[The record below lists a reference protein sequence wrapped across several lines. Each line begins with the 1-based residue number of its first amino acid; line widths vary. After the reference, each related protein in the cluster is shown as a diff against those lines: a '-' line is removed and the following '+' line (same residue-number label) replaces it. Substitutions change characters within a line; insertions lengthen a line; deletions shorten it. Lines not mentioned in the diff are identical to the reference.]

1 MCGIA
6 GFVRREGAAS
16 LDLVQAMNRRIVH
29 RGPDDE
35 GYHVS
40 GRCAIGMR
48 RLSII
53 DLSGGHQPIANE
65 DESVWVVFN
74 GEIYN
79 YLELR
84 DFLLSRGH
92 RLRTHSD
99 TETLVHLW
107 EEEGPDFVSR
117 LRGMFAFAIW
127 DERKQRLFVARDR
140 FGKKPLYFAN
150 LSHGFYFG
158 SELKCLRTAGVP
170 LEIDEDALRLYF
182 QFSYIPDPKSVFKDI
197 RKVAPGG
204 WMLYEPGAPGET
216 PKLREGRYWTM
227 PRPAE
232 NPPVDLTEDQAA
244 RELADLFDESVRIR
258 LMADVPLGAF
268 LSGGIDSSLVVA
280 SMARQT
286 SEPVK
291 TFSIGF
297 EEAEF
302 NELPYAET
310 IARQYGTDH
319 QSAIVKPD
327 VAEIVPRLVDLYDEP
342 FGDSSAIPTYVVS
355 QYAVQK
361 VKVCLTGDGGDEL
374 FAGYDTFFEI
384 EKLRWVDAIPGPIRR
399 LIGGVA
405 RALPYEARGKNYLRM
420 IGQPTALD
428 RYFEQY
434 TPSSL
439 LERLLQ
445 PKWLP
450 PFEMAYIER
459 HFPGCLLADPKA
471 ATLTQAIYF
480 EATAKLTGDML
491 TKVDR
496 ASMGASLEV
505 RCPLL
510 DHKLAE
516 FAARLPHSWKMKDG
530 KGKQILLKAL
540 GDRLPPELIHRKK
553 QGFGVPLAHWFR
565 GALKPMLNDLVL
577 SDKFLGRG
585 IVQPEFVRYLID
597 EHQRGR
603 RDNYYWLW
611 RLLFLELWFRNLEAE
626 RPAA

>member
-1 MCGIA
+1 
-6 GFVRREGAAS
+6 
-16 LDLVQAMNRRIVH
+16 
-29 RGPDDE
+29 
-35 GYHVS
+35 
-40 GRCAIGMR
+40 
-48 RLSII
+48 
-53 DLSGGHQPIANE
+53 
-65 DESVWVVFN
+65 
-74 GEIYN
+74 
-79 YLELR
+79 
-84 DFLLSRGH
+84 
-92 RLRTHSD
+92 
-99 TETLVHLW
+99 
-107 EEEGPDFVSR
+107 
-117 LRGMFAFAIW
+117 
-127 DERKQRLFVARDR
+127 
-140 FGKKPLYFAN
+140 
-150 LSHGFYFG
+150 
-158 SELKCLRTAGVP
+158 
-170 LEIDEDALRLYF
+170 
-182 QFSYIPDPKSVFKDI
+182 
-197 RKVAPGG
+197 
-204 WMLYEPGAPGET
+204 
-216 PKLREGRYWTM
+216 
-227 PRPAE
+227 
-232 NPPVDLTEDQAA
+232 
-244 RELADLFDESVRIR
+244 
-258 LMADVPLGAF
+258 
-268 LSGGIDSSLVVA
+268 
-280 SMARQT
+280 
-286 SEPVK
+286 
-291 TFSIGF
+291 
-297 EEAEF
+297 
-302 NELPYAET
+302 
-310 IARQYGTDH
+310 
-319 QSAIVKPD
+319 
-327 VAEIVPRLVDLYDEP
+327 
-342 FGDSSAIPTYVVS
+342 
-355 QYAVQK
+355 

-384 EKLRWVDAIPGPIRR
+384 EKLRWVDAIPGPLRQ

-516 FAARLPHSWKMKDG
+516 FAARLPHSWKMKNG

-540 GDRLPPELIHRKK
+540 GDRLPPELINRKK

-585 IVQPEFVRYLID
+585 IVQPKFVRYLID